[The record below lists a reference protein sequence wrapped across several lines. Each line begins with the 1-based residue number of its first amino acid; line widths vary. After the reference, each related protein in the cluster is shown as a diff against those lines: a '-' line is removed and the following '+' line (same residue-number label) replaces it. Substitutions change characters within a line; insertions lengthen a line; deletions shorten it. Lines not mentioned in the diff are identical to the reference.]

1 MKFLVLGP
9 LEAQVGGEPRALG
22 GPRQRAVLAALLLRA
37 NEVVTFEYL
46 TEAVWDRPPA
56 RPEGNLRTYVSGL
69 RRQLL
74 VGADRL
80 VTRPGGYLLRVEE
93 PELDLLSFER
103 LAQAARGAD
112 EPRTVVEALGQA
124 LRMWRGRPFEGL
136 AAGPVLAAE
145 AAGLEER
152 YHGLLAD
159 YVAARFSLGEHAEV
173 VPELRRLTAMFPL
186 REQLWSD
193 LLTALHRSG
202 RRADA
207 LAAYQEAQVLLDQ
220 ELGVSPGEQL
230 VQAHA
235 DVLADLGVED
245 EAEAQVRPVPVAQ
258 LPAALPGFT
267 GRGEV
272 LGALDDLLPE
282 VSTTAVVAALAGT
295 AGVGKTTAAVHWAHR
310 VRSRFPDGQLYLN
323 LRGHGGGEPL
333 TPELALAALLVAL
346 GVDKSRVPADA
357 ADAAALYRSLLAD
370 RQVLVLLDNAVTA
383 DQVRPL
389 LPGTPGCLTMVTS
402 RNRLDGL
409 VARDGARL
417 FVLDLLS
424 PVEAREVLE
433 HLLGKRRTA
442 AEPGATGQLAE
453 LCARLPLA
461 LRIAGANLAGRP
473 GWSIEDYVTELR
485 TGDRLTELEAQGDPD
500 TAVRTA
506 IDLSCQSLEQEA
518 SRLFRLLGLIPGP
531 DVTVAAAAALAGL
544 DQVATRRALRS
555 LASAHLVEEH
565 TPGRFTFHDLLRLA
579 ASQRCVADERAVAQH
594 RLLLFYAMAARAAME
609 AIVPRAYRPLLA
621 VECELPVFADSA
633 TATRWLD
640 DEISC
645 LMPAAHLAG
654 ALGEP
659 VIGSLLVHV
668 VGQVLDRHG
677 DVVNAFDFAEA
688 ALSWTRRTDNFSGQ
702 IHALWSLSSALCLV
716 GEFGR
721 AEARME
727 EARQIVEREG
737 IADLGS
743 MVFNHLGRICA
754 PVGKVREAVDHY
766 RMAVKCAQ
774 EVGHSLV
781 VPINLVCEG
790 DMLWELGELMEAHRL
805 QTEAM
810 RLAEEIGDRNA
821 ELAGL
826 SLRGRTC
833 RTLGWYDEAIE
844 HFTAGQELCR
854 ELNEPTLHG
863 TILNQL
869 ASTYRDMG
877 DYPAAVRTAAEGLAI
892 GIKLGTLNGQ
902 SSSHHVLGSTYR
914 LQGRH
919 SEALA
924 ELQLA
929 LSFALKAANKRT
941 RGEALVSLAELHIDL
956 EQPELAIE
964 FATQARDLSRT
975 SGHRLIEA
983 ESLRVLAEAF
993 LAQRRP
999 VEAAAFADRAHD
1011 LHLLSGYR
1019 LGLDRVRSVRDR
1031 LAVPST
1037 T

>member
-1 MKFLVLGP
+1 MLGP
-9 LEAQVGGEPRALG
+9 LEARFGGEPRALG

-46 TEAVWDRPPA
+46 TDAVWDRPPA

-69 RRQLL
+69 RRQLDA
-74 VGADRL
+74 GADRL

-93 PELDLLSFER
+93 TELDLLSFER
-103 LAQAARGAD
+103 LVAAARDAD
-112 EPRTVVEALGQA
+112 EPRTVVEVLGQA
-124 LRMWRGRPFEGL
+124 LRMWRGRPLEGL
-136 AAGPVLAAE
+136 VAGPLLAAE

-152 YHGLLAD
+152 YHGLLSD
-159 YVAARFSLGEHAEV
+159 YVAARFSLGEHADV
-173 VPELRRLTAMFPL
+173 VPELRKLTAMHPL

-207 LAAYQEAQVLLDQ
+207 LAAYQEVRTLLDE
-220 ELGVSPGEQL
+220 ELGVAPGARL

-235 DVLADLGVED
+235 DVLADVGADE

-272 LGALDDLLPE
+272 LCALDDLLPD
-282 VSTTAVVAALAGT
+282 VSTTAVVVALAGT
-295 AGVGKTTAAVHWAHR
+295 AGVGKTTVAVHWAHR
-310 VRSRFPDGQLYLN
+310 VRSRFRDGQLYLN

-333 TPELALAALLVAL
+333 TPALALAALLAAL
-346 GVDKSRVPADA
+346 GVDKSRVPADP

-389 LPGTPGCLTMVTS
+389 LPGTPGCLTVVTS

-424 PVEAREVLE
+424 PVEARGVLE
-433 HLLGKRRTA
+433 HLLGKRRTD
-442 AEPGATGQLAE
+442 AEPEATSQLAE

-461 LRIAGANLAGRP
+461 LRIAGANLAARP

-500 TAVRTA
+500 TAVRAA
-506 IDLSCQSLEQEA
+506 IDLSCESLEQEA

-544 DQVATRRALRS
+544 DHVATRRALRS

-565 TPGRFTFHDLLRLA
+565 APGRFTFHDLLRLA
-579 ASQRCVADERAVAQH
+579 ASERCGADERVVAQQ

-609 AIVPRAYRPLLA
+609 AVAPRAYRPLLA

-640 DEISC
+640 AEIST

-654 ALGEP
+654 ALGLP

-668 VGQVLDRHG
+668 AGQVLDRHG
-677 DVVNAFDFAEA
+677 DVVEAFDFAEA
-688 ALSWTRRTDNFSGQ
+688 ALAWTRRTDNFSGQ
-702 IHALWSLSSALCLV
+702 VHALWSLSSALCLV
-716 GEFGR
+716 GEYDQ

-737 IADLGS
+737 MAELGS

-754 PVGKVREAVDHY
+754 PAGKLHAAVDHY
-766 RMAVKCAQ
+766 RRAVSCARDI
-774 EVGHSLV
+774 GHSLV
-781 VPINLVCEG
+781 VPINLLCEG
-790 DMLWELGELMEAHRL
+790 DMLWELGELTEAHRL

-810 RLAEEIGDRNA
+810 SLAEKVGDRA
-821 ELAGL
+821 AVLAGMWVL
-826 SLRGRTC
+826 GRTC
-833 RTLGWYDEAIE
+833 QALGRYDEAVE
-844 HFTAGQELCR
+844 HFRASQELCR
-854 ELNEPTLHG
+854 ELNEPAVHG
-863 TILNQL
+863 SILNQL
-869 ASTYRDMG
+869 ASTHRDMG
-877 DYPAAVRTAAEGLAI
+877 DYLAAVRTATEGLAV
-892 GIKLGTLNGQ
+892 GAELGALYMQ
-902 SSSHHVLGSTYR
+902 SSSHHVLGSSYR
-914 LQGRH
+914 LLGKH

-924 ELQLA
+924 ELRLA
-929 LSFALKAANKRT
+929 LTFALKAGNKR
-941 RGEALVSLAELHIDL
+941 GHGDALVSLAELHVDL
-956 EQPELAIE
+956 EQPGFAIE
-964 FATQARDLSRT
+964 LATQALDLSRAT
-975 SGHRLIEA
+975 GHRLIEA
-983 ESLRVLAEAF
+983 ESLRVLAEAE
-993 LAQRRP
+993 LAERRP
-999 VEAAAFADRAHD
+999 DEAAAFAARAHD
-1011 LHLLSGYR
+1011 LHQLSGYR
-1019 LGLDRVRSVRDR
+1019 LGLERARSVRDR
-1031 LAVPST
+1031 LIMLGQTAR
-1037 T
+1037 